1 MSDVPRSSRS
11 QSRASE
17 RSPPTRPASTKPK
30 PIAAK
35 PEPMGPPPAPSSGG
49 ADDLDEFDFMSKIP
63 SPVMS
68 LPQAPRAKSG
78 GTQPKRKKPVFE
90 DFMDLIPASQ
100 RVVWSSS
107 GAPVIKPAASGDST
121 ADDSPSPAAEDT
133 VSTGASYKEPRVSD
147 TMEVDDGGKEAR
159 TTIPAAPTEPR
170 SLPKARPVVQ
180 NKARDVQ
187 PRGSGTHVTK
197 PRGRTQSVGTIL
209 QNPDSSAGPSAGPPS
224 SGQPTHPM
232 GIVVPPPRNPQELA
246 DLEARSNAL
255 KTRLAHL
262 WETLTKVRGE
272 MTQANDEVHKAVLE
286 VEAIAKSLG

>member
-1 MSDVPRSSRS
+1 MSDVPRASRS

-35 PEPMGPPPAPSSGG
+35 PQAMGPPPAPSSGG
-49 ADDLDEFDFMSKIP
+49 ADDIDNFDFMSKIP
-63 SPVMS
+63 SPVVS
-68 LPQAPRAKSG
+68 LPPAPRAKSG
-78 GTQPKRKKPVFE
+78 GTQPKRKKPVFK

-100 RVVWSSS
+100 KVVWRSS
-107 GAPVIKPAASGDST
+107 GTPAIKPAASGDST

-133 VSTGASYKEPRVSD
+133 VSTGASSKDPCVSD

-159 TTIPAAPTEPR
+159 TTIPAAPAEPR
-170 SLPKARPVVQ
+170 SVPKARPIVQ
-180 NKARDVQ
+180 HKARDVE
-187 PRGSGTHVTK
+187 PRGSGSHVPM
-197 PRGRTQSVGTIL
+197 PRGRTQSVGTAL
-209 QNPDSSAGPSAGPPS
+209 ENPVSSAGPSS
-224 SGQPTHPM
+224 SGQPKHPM
-232 GIVVPPPRNPQELA
+232 GIVVPPSRNPQEIA
-246 DLEARSNAL
+246 DLEVRSDAL

-262 WETLTKVRGE
+262 WEMLTKVRGE

>member
-11 QSRASE
+11 QSCASE

-63 SPVMS
+63 SP
-68 LPQAPRAKSG
+68 
-78 GTQPKRKKPVFE
+78 PKRKKPVFE
-90 DFMDLIPASQ
+90 DFMDLIPVSQ

-107 GAPVIKPAASGDST
+107 GAPVIKPATSGDST
-121 ADDSPSPAAEDT
+121 ADNLPSPAAEDT
-133 VSTGASYKEPRVSD
+133 VSTGASYKEPHVSD
-147 TMEVDDGGKEAR
+147 TMEVDNGGKEAR
-159 TTIPAAPTEPR
+159 TTIPAAPTEPW

-180 NKARDVQ
+180 NKAHDVQ
-187 PRGSGTHVTK
+187 PRGSGTHVAK

-232 GIVVPPPRNPQELA
+232 GIIVPPPRNP
-246 DLEARSNAL
+246 
-255 KTRLAHL
+255 
-262 WETLTKVRGE
+262 
-272 MTQANDEVHKAVLE
+272 
-286 VEAIAKSLG
+286 

>member
-1 MSDVPRSSRS
+1 MSDVLRASRS

-35 PEPMGPPPAPSSGG
+35 PQPMGPPPAPSSGG
-49 ADDLDEFDFMSKIP
+49 ADDIDDFDFMSKIP
-63 SPVMS
+63 SPVVS
-68 LPQAPRAKSG
+68 LPPAPRAKSG

-100 RVVWSSS
+100 KVVWRSS
-107 GAPVIKPAASGDST
+107 GTPAIKPVASGDST

-133 VSTGASYKEPRVSD
+133 VSTGASSKDPRVSD

-159 TTIPAAPTEPR
+159 TTIPAAPAELR
-170 SLPKARPVVQ
+170 SVPKARPIVQ
-180 NKARDVQ
+180 HKARDVE
-187 PRGSGTHVTK
+187 PRGSGSHVPM
-197 PRGRTQSVGTIL
+197 PRGHTQSVETAL
-209 QNPDSSAGPSAGPPS
+209 ENPVSSAGPSS
-224 SGQPTHPM
+224 SGQPKHPM
-232 GIVVPPPRNPQELA
+232 GIVVPPSRNPQEIA
-246 DLEARSNAL
+246 DLEVRSDAL

-262 WETLTKVRGE
+262 WETLMKVRGE